1 MTIPENRLSQEL
13 GFGDPGLISPRILRS
28 RLELSGV
35 VSALRD
41 ANERMLAY
49 EMALRFC
56 ELDGALSEGEKELL
70 GDLQAH
76 LRLNAAEAP
85 NHTTVLPTYPLVPAN
100 NPHLVASHTLPP
112 ANPRKG

>member
-1 MTIPENRLSQEL
+1 
-13 GFGDPGLISPRILRS
+13 
-28 RLELSGV
+28 
-35 VSALRD
+35 
-41 ANERMLAY
+41 MLTY
-49 EMALRFC
+49 EMALGVC
-56 ELDGALSEGEKELL
+56 ESDGALSEGEKEFL

-85 NHTTVLPTYPLVPAN
+85 NHTTVLPTYPLVRAN